1 MKTKITKLLL
11 LASLMVISFSANQ
24 ALAMSR
30 GKPLEPPVAV
40 TPSTKYKEGDIIFI
54 QSQTSQAA
62 ALRESTGSVWT
73 HVGLLI
79 LRSGKWVVAEA
90 VGPLKETPM
99 ADFIARSKNK
109 SYRIVRYKHFDAA
122 TMTTALKRVLPK
134 YNKGYDI
141 YFEWNQDLIYCSELT
156 YHVMKDVTGF
166 ELGRIQKMKEMR
178 LDGPY
183 TQALIKKRLTDT
195 GRELDPEEI
204 IVTPVSQ
211 LEDEDVTLIEAK

>member
-1 MKTKITKLLL
+1 MKTKLLL
-11 LASLMVISFSANQ
+11 LASFIVLSFTSEQ
-24 ALAMSR
+24 GLAMSR
-30 GKPLEPPVAV
+30 GKPAEDPVSSAP
-40 TPSTKYKEGDIIFI
+40 TSKYKEGDIIFI

-73 HVGLLI
+73 HVGLLL

-90 VGPLKETPM
+90 VGPLKETPL

-109 SYRIVRYKHFDAA
+109 SYRVYRYKHFDAA
-122 TMTTALKRVLPK
+122 TMTNALKRALPK
-134 YNKGYDI
+134 YNKPYDI
-141 YFEWNQDLIYCSELT
+141 YFEWTEDRIYCSELT

-166 ELGRIQKMKEMR
+166 ELGRIQKMKEMK